1 MNKRLASAVIAVG
14 LAGGGAA
21 GVLFGAPSISSAQ
34 TATTQPSAAT
44 ADPAAPAAGTNARPD
59 RGAIVTN
66 ALKTLVDNG
75 TITQVQSDAV
85 AAALQAAAPQGG
97 QGGQGGHGGP
107 QGDHA
112 GGPSGQPG
120 GRGQNLDIAATA
132 LGITAADL
140 KTALDGGQNI
150 AQVAASKGVDVQKVI
165 DALVADYSTKENAE
179 VATGD
184 HTQAEVDAKIV
195 EAKTRITDMVNGK
208 APTRPAGAAGAPG
221 TGTRPAKVAGSAPA
235 PSTTA
240 TTATATN

>member
-34 TATTQPSAAT
+34 TATTQPVAAT
-44 ADPAAPAAGTNARPD
+44 ADPAVPVAGTTARPD

-75 TITQVQSDAV
+75 TISQAQSDAV
-85 AAALQAAAPQGG
+85 AAALKAAAP

-112 GGPSGQPG
+112 GGPGGPGGQPG
-120 GRGQNLDIAATA
+120 GRGQNLDVAATA
-132 LGITAADL
+132 LGMTATDL

-150 AQVAASKGVDVQKVI
+150 AQVATAKGVDVQKVI

-208 APTRPAGAAGAPG
+208 APTRPA
-221 TGTRPAKVAGSAPA
+221 KIAGSAPA
-235 PSTTA
+235 KSNTA
-240 TTATATN
+240 TTAAATN